1 MSKRWSTMLAVAS
14 LSTVPLIAAPVPV
27 RVAAESPIKAYDV
40 SNRSEQQA
48 ELHRSLVARESAKGL
63 SPARSR

>member
-14 LSTVPLIAAPVPV
+14 LSAVPLIAAPVPV
-27 RVAAESPIKAYDV
+27 RLAADSQVEVYDV
-40 SNRSEQQA
+40 SNRATEQA

-63 SPARSR
+63 SAAMR